1 MTDAYDLGAKIR
13 DSLYVVI
20 DHYAAALPLGV
31 KAIQGGG
38 MPGSASK
45 EAPPPVPLHV
55 LDVRAMC
62 CSRLAGWARVVLEE
76 RQLTHSSLQA
86 GDALGLARFL
96 MVHAG
101 WLGEHVAGQD
111 AADEIDTSARELR
124 ALALP
129 DPPQG
134 VVVCNQC
141 PVLVEAGTCGG
152 TVRATPGEPIRCQR
166 CGTTGALD
174 WWHTLMF
181 GDTELAPLVTARDL
195 VGIIAN
201 QTGHVIDPATI
212 RKWVERGKVERSGSD
227 EKGRPLYDHVSVIAL
242 IRMGKVA

>member
-1 MTDAYDLGAKIR
+1 
-13 DSLYVVI
+13 VI

-45 EAPPPVPLHV
+45 EAPPPVSLHV

-101 WLGEHVAGQD
+101 WLGEHEAGQD

-129 DPPQG
+129 DPPTG
-134 VVVCNQC
+134 VVIGRC
-141 PVLVEAGTCGG
+141 PVLDIAEEVTICEG
-152 TVRATPGEPIRCQR
+152 TVRAKPGEPIRCER
-166 CGTTGALD
+166 CGSTGTLD
-174 WWHTLMF
+174 WWHSLMF